1 MKSQKAKYITIKSSL
16 QGNAPPLNDDEDL
29 LAGCS
34 TLIET
39 IITLAQ
45 VSEGAVAQTL
55 W

>member
-1 MKSQKAKYITIKSSL
+1 MKSFF

-34 TLIET
+34 ALTET

-45 VSEGAVAQTL
+45 VSEGTVAQTL